1 MSRSVQNPKILT
13 PLIDM
18 ITPRAQFIKAK
29 AQMKSSSYYLFWGI
43 ATIAVVA
50 GQFYVGNGY
59 RRMADT
65 NDAIS
70 ADINL
75 LIEYLMPREPQ
86 IRPGGGGLSNMP
98 IIGSSDDWI
107 IWEQTAPEQ
116 PIRQQDR
123 P

>member
-86 IRPGGGGLSNMP
+86 IRPGTGGLSNMP

-107 IWEQTAPEQ
+107 IWEQTAPTER
-116 PIRQQDR
+116 IERQDI